1 MNEYGEISEDLHYL
15 GETLR
20 DFRQNC
26 KENNTLN
33 ELTYLN
39 SSFKVIKK
47 TIESLTFDYIPYDKG
62 SLILVEFD
70 RDLTDQVSRE
80 LIKFKLSLPI
90 KTHERASKSRS
101 ASTKSAKNRISPDY
115 MLKNKHKMTDPHSAS
130 NKKHKFSLCS
140 NGSVDYGA
148 PEENLYKK
156 LLKSKYKF

>member
-70 RDLTDQVSRE
+70 RDLTDQVSR
-80 LIKFKLSLPI
+80 
-90 KTHERASKSRS
+90 
-101 ASTKSAKNRISPDY
+101 
-115 MLKNKHKMTDPHSAS
+115 
-130 NKKHKFSLCS
+130 
-140 NGSVDYGA
+140 
-148 PEENLYKK
+148 
-156 LLKSKYKF
+156 